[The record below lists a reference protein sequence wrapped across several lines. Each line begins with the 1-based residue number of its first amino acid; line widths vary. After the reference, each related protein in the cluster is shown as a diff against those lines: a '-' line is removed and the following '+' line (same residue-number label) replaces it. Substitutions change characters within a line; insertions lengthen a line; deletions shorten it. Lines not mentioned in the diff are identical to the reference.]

1 VTVRVLVVDDDPNIR
16 TSLRFA
22 LEDEGYDV
30 VEAPSGEAA
39 LERMAE
45 QPADLV
51 LLDLMLPGI
60 DGFECCRRL
69 RRTSDVPVVV
79 VSARGETSDVV
90 GGLEAGA
97 DDYVTKPFALPEL
110 SARLR
115 ALRRRGRVESAASG
129 LPPARRLTV
138 GDLSLSPDEGT
149 VTLAGEPVHL
159 TRTEFQ
165 LLAEFLAAPGRVFT
179 REILL
184 EKVWEYDYLG
194 DVRIVDVHIR
204 RLRLKVEDDPGSP
217 QRVVTVRGLGY
228 KLVAATSTPAPTDP

>member
-1 VTVRVLVVDDDPNIR
+1 MTLRVLVVDDDPNIR

-30 VEAPSGEAA
+30 TEAPDGEAA

-45 QPADLV
+45 QPPDLV

-60 DGFECCRRL
+60 DGFECCRRM
-69 RRTSDVPVVV
+69 RRTSDVPIVV

-97 DDYVTKPFALPEL
+97 DDYITKPFALPEL

-115 ALRRRGRVESAASG
+115 ALRRRGRVENAAG

-138 GDLSLSPDEGT
+138 GDLTLSPDEGT
-149 VTLAGEPVHL
+149 VTLAGQPVHL

-165 LLAEFLAAPGRVFT
+165 LLGEFLAAPGRVFT

-204 RLRLKVEDDPGSP
+204 RLRLKIEDDPGSP

-228 KLVAATSTPAPTDP
+228 KLVAPPASP